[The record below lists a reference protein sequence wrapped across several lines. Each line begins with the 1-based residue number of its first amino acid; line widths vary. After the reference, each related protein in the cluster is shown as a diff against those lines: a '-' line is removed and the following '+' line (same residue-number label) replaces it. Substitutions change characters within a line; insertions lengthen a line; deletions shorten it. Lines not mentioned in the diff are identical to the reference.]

1 MHKLWQEEEG
11 NKMRSRNRNSQLV
24 VSGVKCLLDYNNTLT
39 SGAHIK
45 YKFVI
50 LILLKMLNYMQHT

>member
-1 MHKLWQEEEG
+1 VHNFGKKGMGIRRGRGL
-11 NKMRSRNRNSQLV
+11 
-24 VSGVKCLLDYNNTLT
+24 KCLLDYNNTLT

-50 LILLKMLNYMQHT
+50 LILLKMLNCMPHKSHLDLGWS